1 MNKIGVFICYC
12 DFEINSSIDLKGV
25 IAASQKIEGVS
36 SAKILKDLFDTP
48 NLKLIAKSIT
58 NEGLDGVI
66 VASCSPPIH
75 RPVIEEIIAGAGLDK
90 KSYGIVSIKPESGN
104 GKKKRDFTEDAIEKI
119 SVAVKKLGGKI
130 VPSVTTIPMV
140 KKALVVGGGVSGI
153 HAALDIANGGYE
165 VYLVERTP
173 SIGGNMVRLSEVF
186 PTLDCPQCIL
196 TPKMVQCG
204 QHPNIHIL
212 AYSEVESVRGQVGNF
227 EVVVKRKGTSIDWS
241 KCTGCGECANV
252 CPVEMYSDFQRGMG
266 PRKAVYKPFAQ
277 AVPNKFVIDKQGIAP
292 CRDACPIHLNAQG
305 YVQLISEGRFT
316 EALTLI
322 DETLPF
328 PGTIGRICVHPCES
342 ACKRKE
348 VDQPISICYLKRAA
362 ADLSEEGNEPEPT
375 VEDEKDKRVAIIGAG
390 PAGLLAAYDLR
401 KKGYQLTV
409 FDTFPKAGGTLFSG
423 IPEYRLPRDI
433 LEQET
438 DKVAKLGVE
447 FRFNTT
453 VGKDIPFQ
461 QVKREHDAVFIAI
474 GTHTSTRLN
483 IEGENLSGVI
493 HGIDFLRKVNL
504 GEEVSVGKRVAVV
517 GGGNAA
523 IDAARTALRMGA
535 EEVHLIYRRSRK
547 EMPANETEIEEAE
560 HEGIKLHLLSNPIKL
575 IGDAEK
581 VSQMECV
588 RMKLGEPDASGR
600 RRPVPIE
607 GSEFMLAVDM
617 VIPAIGQSPNTA
629 LLGES
634 PGLKIAR
641 NGTIDV
647 DMLTLEADFEGVFA
661 GGDAVTG
668 PASAVE
674 ALAAGR
680 KAAISIDRFLTDRDL
695 REDRED
701 EWTKPRELDVDT
713 KDVKKKPRVTM
724 PTMAVRERGKNFR
737 EVDLGF
743 SQEEAI
749 EEAKRCL
756 SCAGCCECMSCVSAC
771 EAQAIDHTLTESYE
785 TITVGSIVVATG
797 YELLSPDLIG
807 EYENDPDIL
816 DPLQF
821 ERILCPSGPTDG
833 VVVRPSDKKVPKDV
847 VFVECVGSRDPEHHL
862 PYCSRVCCMYSCKM
876 GMLYKH
882 AVHDGTM
889 YVFYM
894 DVRTDGKMY
903 EEFYQRGTEEDG
915 IVYVR
920 GRISKIFRDG
930 DKIMVWGSDTLSG
943 KRVEI
948 AADMVVLAMAMIP
961 RPDAKHMAETFG
973 IDTDEF
979 GFMKAL
985 HPRLKPSESTV
996 PGIFVAGCCQS
1007 PKDIPE
1013 CVAQSCGCAG
1023 KVLSLFSQDEV
1034 ETSLPQGKLVEI

>member
-119 SVAVKKLGGKI
+119 SVAVEELGKKI

-375 VEDEKDKRVAIIGAG
+375 VEGEKDKRVAIIGAG

-453 VGKDIPFQ
+453 VGKDIPFE

-493 HGIDFLRKVNL
+493 HGINFLRKVNL

-607 GSEFMLAVDM
+607 GSEFMVAVDM

-647 DMLTLEADFEGVFA
+647 DMRTLETDFEGVFA

-701 EWTKPRELDVDT
+701 EWTKPRELDVNT

-724 PTMAVRERGKNFR
+724 PTMAVRERGNNFR

-756 SCAGCCECMSCVSAC
+756 SCAGCCECMSCVAAC

-807 EYENDPDIL
+807 EYEKDPDIL

>member
-1 MNKIGVFICYC
+1 
-12 DFEINSSIDLKGV
+12 
-25 IAASQKIEGVS
+25 
-36 SAKILKDLFDTP
+36 
-48 NLKLIAKSIT
+48 
-58 NEGLDGVI
+58 
-66 VASCSPPIH
+66 
-75 RPVIEEIIAGAGLDK
+75 
-90 KSYGIVSIKPESGN
+90 
-104 GKKKRDFTEDAIEKI
+104 
-119 SVAVKKLGGKI
+119 
-130 VPSVTTIPMV
+130 
-140 KKALVVGGGVSGI
+140 
-153 HAALDIANGGYE
+153 
-165 VYLVERTP
+165 
-173 SIGGNMVRLSEVF
+173 
-186 PTLDCPQCIL
+186 
-196 TPKMVQCG
+196 
-204 QHPNIHIL
+204 
-212 AYSEVESVRGQVGNF
+212 
-227 EVVVKRKGTSIDWS
+227 
-241 KCTGCGECANV
+241 
-252 CPVEMYSDFQRGMG
+252 
-266 PRKAVYKPFAQ
+266 
-277 AVPNKFVIDKQGIAP
+277 
-292 CRDACPIHLNAQG
+292 
-305 YVQLISEGRFT
+305 
-316 EALTLI
+316 
-322 DETLPF
+322 
-328 PGTIGRICVHPCES
+328 
-342 ACKRKE
+342 
-348 VDQPISICYLKRAA
+348 
-362 ADLSEEGNEPEPT
+362 
-375 VEDEKDKRVAIIGAG
+375 
-390 PAGLLAAYDLR
+390 
-401 KKGYQLTV
+401 
-409 FDTFPKAGGTLFSG
+409 
-423 IPEYRLPRDI
+423 
-433 LEQET
+433 
-438 DKVAKLGVE
+438 
-447 FRFNTT
+447 
-453 VGKDIPFQ
+453 VGKDIPFG

-535 EEVHLIYRRSRK
+535 EEVHIIYRRSRK

-588 RMKLGEPDASGR
+588 RMQLGEPDASGR

-607 GSEFMLAVDM
+607 GSEFMVAVDM
-617 VIPAIGQSPNTA
+617 VIPAIGQSPTTA

-647 DMLTLEADFEGVFA
+647 DLLTLETGFEGVFA

-680 KAAISIDRFLTDRDL
+680 KAAISIDRFLTGRDL
-695 REDRED
+695 RKDRED
-701 EWTKPRELDVDT
+701 EWIKPRELEVNT
-713 KDVKKKPRVTM
+713 KDVKKKPRVKM
-724 PTMAVRERGKNFR
+724 PTMAVRERGNNFR
-737 EVDLGF
+737 EVDSGF

-771 EAQAIDHTLTESYE
+771 EAQAIDHTLTESYD

-807 EYENDPDIL
+807 EYEKDPDIL

-930 DKIMVWGSDTLSG
+930 EKIMVWGSDTLTG

-973 IDTDEF
+973 IETDEF
-979 GFMKAL
+979 GFMKIL
-985 HPRLKPSESTV
+985 HPRLKPLESTI

-1023 KVLSLFSQDEV
+1023 KVLSLFSQDTV
-1034 ETSLPQGKLVEI
+1034 ENSLPQGKLVEL